1 MNAVVRVCFTDKYTQ
16 EIYLPGQELKLTK
29 KRFNEMRK
37 ANKKQDPDRV
47 WIEEIPEEA
56 KPEEATEE

>member
-16 EIYLPGQELKLTK
+16 EVYLPGQKLKLTK

-37 ANKKQDPDRV
+37 ANKEQDPDRI
-47 WIEEIPEEA
+47 WIEEIE
-56 KPEEATEE
+56 